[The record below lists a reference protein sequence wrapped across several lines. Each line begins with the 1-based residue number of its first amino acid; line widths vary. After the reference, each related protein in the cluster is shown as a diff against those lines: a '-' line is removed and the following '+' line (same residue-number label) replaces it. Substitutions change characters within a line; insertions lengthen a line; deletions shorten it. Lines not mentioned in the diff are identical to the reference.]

1 MWRRNFPQFSKR
13 MSAENSKMLLL
24 LWLFT
29 QMSKTMFYRSTSDA
43 EPVSVSH
50 LARKKADVPAA
61 LAYCN
66 EQWKE

>member
-1 MWRRNFPQFSKR
+1 MAQEFPPILE
-13 MSAENSKMLLL
+13 ENVGGELEDVIVVVVVHTNVQDNVL
-24 LWLFT
+24 
-29 QMSKTMFYRSTSDA
+29 RSTSDA